1 MAKGRSYC
9 VLKEKLIREEN
20 LKMQPTTEIL
30 ARISRNSL
38 ANKDEIFTRL
48 YRYMLRSDLYFLAY
62 KNLYANS
69 GAATKGANDDTADGF
84 SETKIAN
91 IIQRLADETYQ
102 PTPVRRTYIKKKNN
116 PKKKRPLGIPT
127 FTDKLVQEVLRMVL
141 EAVYEP
147 VFLPVSHGF
156 RPKRS
161 CHTAL
166 KSLKMEFNGMRWF
179 VEGDIKGCFDN
190 IDHSVLVGLIHSKI
204 KDARLIKL
212 IYKFLKAG
220 YLEDWKYHK
229 TYSGTPQGG
238 IISPL
243 LANIYLHELDKFV
256 MKLKS
261 EFDTHGQEPV
271 RTEYRLLSN
280 DLQKLSYHIGRR
292 TGAER
297 EQLLSEYNEKRKL
310 MLKMPCTAQTKKCIK
325 YIRYADDFL
334 IAVNGRREDC
344 VEIKRKLAK
353 FIGGMLKME
362 LSEEK
367 TLITHSSEYARF
379 LGYDVRIRR
388 DGKIRRVGKLKQ
400 SKRTLN
406 NKAELVVPL
415 DDKIHKFIFSKGVA
429 IQEENGNLR
438 PVHRA
443 ELLHMTDLEIVSSY
457 NSELRGICNYYNLAS
472 NFYRLSYLA
481 YLMEYSCLRTLA
493 NKHRSSVP
501 KIIRKFQD
509 GQGQWGIPYET
520 KKGWKWCYFAN
531 YADCKT
537 VKNPTDIVTSATQ
550 QHRLSVNT
558 IEKRLKACKCELCG
572 TTDSPCFEI
581 HHVNKLKNLKGKLPW
596 DVAMIAKRRKT
607 LVVCHNCHVM
617 IHHQ

>member
-1 MAKGRSYC
+1 
-9 VLKEKLIREEN
+9 
-20 LKMQPTTEIL
+20 MQPTTEIL

-48 YRYMLRSDLYFLAY
+48 YRYMLRPDLYFLAY

-84 SETKIAN
+84 SEAKIAN

-102 PTPVRRTYIKKKNN
+102 PTPARRTYIQKKNN

-325 YIRYADDFL
+325 YIRYADDFIL
-334 IAVNGRREDC
+334 GVKLMPVRR
-344 VEIKRKLAK
+344 KSL
-353 FIGGMLKME
+353 
-362 LSEEK
+362 
-367 TLITHSSEYARF
+367 
-379 LGYDVRIRR
+379 
-388 DGKIRRVGKLKQ
+388 
-400 SKRTLN
+400 
-406 NKAELVVPL
+406 
-415 DDKIHKFIFSKGVA
+415 
-429 IQEENGNLR
+429 LR
-438 PVHRA
+438 
-443 ELLHMTDLEIVSSY
+443 LTDLEIVSAY
-457 NSELRGICNYYNLAS
+457 NAELRGICNYYGIAS
-472 NFYRLSYLA
+472 NFYKLCYFS
-481 YLMEYSCLRTLA
+481 YLMEYSCLKTLA
-493 NKHRSSVP
+493 SKHKCTIAKVVE
-501 KIIRKFQD
+501 KFKD
-509 GQGQWGIPYET
+509 HYGEWGIPYET
-520 KKGWKWCYFAN
+520 KTGQKRCYFAK
-531 YADCKT
+531 YSDCKD
-537 VKNPTDIVTSATQ
+537 KANPTDIVCNAAVEYGYSRTALEQ
-550 QHRLSVNT
+550 
-558 IEKRLKACKCELCG
+558 RLKAKVCELCG
-572 TTDSPCFEI
+572 TTESDCYEV
-581 HHVNKLKNLKGKLPW
+581 HHVNKLKNLKGKQAW
-596 DVAMIAKRRKT
+596 EVAMIAKRRKT
-607 LVVCHNCHVM
+607 LVVCKKCHVA
-617 IHHQ
+617 IHNQ